1 MNRLYALKNLKKQ
14 LEEISQEE
22 SYDVQSDYN
31 NIWNACAEYDNCFND
46 LYLCDYV
53 QEQDI
58 VTEDEVVE
66 NLLPQNDDDLARL
79 RCFINTTYDDSI
91 YRIDG
96 YGNLDNVSRITISD
110 LCDELITMVDREIKE
125 LDEDEEM

>member
-1 MNRLYALKNLKKQ
+1 MNRLYALKKVKDK
-14 LEEISQEE
+14 LEKISQEE

-31 NIWNACAEYDNCFND
+31 NIWNACAEYDNYFSD

-66 NLLPQNDDDLARL
+66 NLLPQNDDDLTRL
-79 RCFINTTYDDSI
+79 RCFINTTYDDNI

-96 YGNLDNVSRITISD
+96 YGNLDNVSHNTISD

>member
-1 MNRLYALKNLKKQ
+1 M
-14 LEEISQEE
+14 
-22 SYDVQSDYN
+22 
-31 NIWNACAEYDNCFND
+31 
-46 LYLCDYV
+46 CDYV

-58 VTEDEVVE
+58 VTEDEVVG

-96 YGNLDNVSRITISD
+96 YGNLDNVSHNTISD